1 MKIKI
6 RKSLNE
12 MKMGFNVANVLPY
25 EDVIG
30 DLEIFENLK
39 LSQQEVQRIL
49 MKNIIFYD
57 LETSGLS
64 RKDDVI
70 HQFAALKYSPEKLNT
85 DPENPDDL
93 YLSKCEVP
101 RDVIAKKS
109 RILFRRAEALKRTG
123 YEKLKSALLFTNNYG
138 KEFISPYWN
147 YENTILPVF
156 FFILIK
162 NAIPDSKIEDKVNWH
177 KNMQIG
183 ILDDNIYKYYY
194 FFIDNLKKKIDDDPN
209 SNSDLQIRYDA
220 LKNIFNETD
229 PSIKQIRY
237 FYDILFKEDDLV
249 YYVVNN
255 KSKNDVKKLKNRIS
269 QYKNLIGMSHQ
280 ENQIL
285 TNAKDFPLERFREP
299 EYGITMT
306 GTQVAKI
313 PEEQGLQGFINYIT
327 NISPV
332 PAPTTDDILTLTPAE
347 ANFPTTGDTIIV
359 GHNIVAFDN
368 SFILKRCE
376 VHGIDPKGFSDIFV
390 YDTRSLFEYFLRYIN
405 YSKYALNFFRYV
417 EAGKG
422 MPEGSE
428 FKKLWDSSGMSKIY
442 SGLLTKTKSLSAKLE
457 KFMKM
462 YNKDAKQTHTADDDC
477 IQLAKVFNGIRPE
490 ISKVMKDT
498 VEIINFVESKKEFK
512 DYYMRARGTKTFTKK
527 AFGKT
532 KAGEYKKKVMK
543 KIEDTISNYE
553 QYYSEPVIAYFE
565 YLYPSGK
572 KYKSQE
578 QQELVKHM
586 RSILNMSEEQVKQFY
601 YSIIKWHIGRT
612 SNSEEYALE
621 LQKQINIPPVEIKDT
636 ESGAKF
642 SVVENKRNKIKVRV
656 R

>member
-6 RKSLNE
+6 KKNLNE
-12 MKMGFNVANVLPY
+12 MKTGFNVANVLPY

-85 DPENPDDL
+85 DPDNPDDL

-109 RILFRRAEALKRTG
+109 RILFRRTKALKRTN
-123 YEKLKSALLFTNNYG
+123 YENIKSTLLIPSRYG
-138 KEFISPYWN
+138 GEIISPHWN
-147 YENTILPVF
+147 YEKTILPVF
-156 FFILIK
+156 FYILIK
-162 NAIPDSKIEDKVNWH
+162 NAIPDDKIKDKTKWH
-177 KNMQIG
+177 NNMQIG
-183 ILDDNIYKYYY
+183 VLDDKIYLYYKD
-194 FFIDNLKKKIDDDPN
+194 FMDNLKNKIDDDPN
-209 SNSDLQIRYDA
+209 SNSDLQTRYDA
-220 LKNIFNETD
+220 LKNIFNDAD
-229 PSIKQIRY
+229 PSIKQVRY
-237 FYDILFKEDDLV
+237 FYDILFKEDDLL
-249 YYVVNN
+249 YYVVNS
-255 KSKNDVKKLKNRIS
+255 KSKNDVRNLKNRIS
-269 QYKNLIGMSHQ
+269 EYKNLIGMSHQ

-285 TNAKDFPLERFREP
+285 TNAKDFPIERFRKP

-306 GTQVAKI
+306 NDEVTKI
-313 PEEQGLQGFINYIT
+313 PEAQGLQGFIDYMT

-332 PAPTTDDILTLTPAE
+332 PAPSTEDVLTLTPAA
-347 ANFPTTGDTIIV
+347 ANFPTEGDTILV

-368 SFILKRCE
+368 SFILERCK
-376 VHGIDPKGFSDIFV
+376 VHGIDPKGFSDVFV
-390 YDTRSLFEYFLRYIN
+390 YDTRSLFEYFLRYVN

-422 MPEGSE
+422 MPESDE

-442 SGLLTKTKSLSAKLE
+442 NGLLTKTKTLSAKLE

-512 DYYMRARGTKTFTKK
+512 NYYMRARGTKTFTKK

-532 KAGEYKKKVMK
+532 SAGEYKKKVMK
-543 KIEDTISNYE
+543 KLEDTISNYE

-572 KYKSQE
+572 RYKSQE

-586 RSILNMSEEQVKQFY
+586 RSILNMSEEQVRQFY

-621 LQKQINIPPVEIKDT
+621 LQKQTNIPPVEIEDT

-642 SVVENKRNKIKVRV
+642 SVVENKKNKIKVRV